1 MIFSTTGRGL
11 VAKTSATCAVVL
23 CTSLF
28 AASVA
33 QAAFVIEAHSS
44 GKANATNFSFGAGQT
59 TAGASV
65 PSAAVGL
72 TASNSVFGGD
82 GNPDTYVF
90 SYTPGVDVDNT
101 VFAPGTVLGSTTS
114 FPGEGNVASGLP
126 GGTAGLY
133 NVYFTAPE
141 STNVHADGSR
151 FVITQDGAPIDLM
164 TVVLNNTGTGPDTDP
179 GSAFV
184 GGANNA
190 WFKLGTVSLTPGTTY
205 TVTQSANSGSTFVS
219 QRAHAVMF
227 EAIPE
232 PGTLALAVVAAAG
245 LLFFGRRRK

>member
-1 MIFSTTGRGL
+1 M
-11 VAKTSATCAVVL
+11 CAVAL
-23 CTSLF
+23 CISLL
-28 AASVA
+28 AAEVA
-33 QAAFVIEAHSS
+33 HGAFVVEAHSS

-65 PSAAVGL
+65 ASAAVGL
-72 TASNSVFGGD
+72 TGTNSIFGGD
-82 GNPDTYVF
+82 GDPDTYVF

-101 VFAPGTVLGSTTS
+101 VFTPGTVLGSTTG
-114 FPGEGNVASGLP
+114 FPGEGNVATGFAGGLP
-126 GGTAGLY
+126 GLY

-151 FVITQDGAPIDLM
+151 FIITQDGAPIDLM
-164 TVVLNNTGTGPDTDP
+164 TVVLNNGGTGADTDP
-179 GSAFV
+179 GPAFV

-205 TVTQSANSGSTFVS
+205 TVTQSANSGTTFVS

-227 EAIPE
+227 EAVVPE
-232 PGTLALAVVAAAG
+232 PATLVLASIAAVG
-245 LLFFGRRRK
+245 LLLLRRRRK

>member
-1 MIFSTTGRGL
+1 MISLSFGTGRVTAKSAAWTVALCLGL
-11 VAKTSATCAVVL
+11 L
-23 CTSLF
+23 
-28 AASVA
+28 AADIA
-33 QAAFVIEAHSS
+33 QAAFVIEAHTS
-44 GKANATNFSFGAGQT
+44 GKANATSFSFGGGQT
-59 TAGASV
+59 TTGASV

-72 TASNSVFGGD
+72 TASNSIFGGD

-101 VFAPGTVLGSTTS
+101 VFAPGAVLGSVTG
-114 FPGEGNVASGLP
+114 FPGEGNVASGLT
-126 GGTAGLY
+126 GGVAGLY
-133 NVYFTAPE
+133 NVYFTTPE

-179 GSAFV
+179 GAPFV

-190 WFKLGTVSLTPGTTY
+190 WFKLGTVSLTPGMTY

-232 PGTLALAVVAAAG
+232 PGTLLLASVAAIG
-245 LLFFGRRRK
+245 LLLLRRRRK